1 MYLGN
6 RNLHHVIQTF
16 AAGRVATIEQ
26 APLELLRTA
35 RVYLQADAAPCSV
48 NKVLHNAKSLQKSKR
63 STKLI
68 VQAETTNDRLE
79 HRHYIKKASGPGLT
93 YVCLPGNEKRG

>member
-1 MYLGN
+1 M
-6 RNLHHVIQTF
+6 
-16 AAGRVATIEQ
+16 ATIEQ

-35 RVYLQADAAPCSV
+35 RVYPQADAAPCSV

-68 VQAETTNDRLE
+68 VQAGITKDRLE
-79 HRHYIKKASGPGLT
+79 HRRHIKKASGPDVC
-93 YVCLPGNEKRG
+93 VCLPGNEKRG